1 MDNTGNYITYGELL
15 LELRV
20 GGSSKV
26 KASSITLSNKVA
38 DPAGDIYDY
47 SVASGDPTPLVG
59 DVVLQAGYTDCI
71 AELLTTPNRLR
82 IQNTAPVNP
91 IQNGT
96 SQLLHSDEVT
106 KNRGESLIQLSM
118 AKIDRETGQFFN
130 RRSGVFQIEGNN
142 SPVLFLNVPI
152 IEIRSL
158 KINGTEQELIEGKLN
173 DFIALK
179 GRSQPQDDRW
189 NPRIKLNTRTD
200 NIFSGVFTNR
210 VFLKDTFTEIDGDFG
225 FLEAD
230 GRTPLLIKDAAFID
244 VIDGIENPTAQT
256 SGTPTTGSLKRLK
269 VDLHEQEFFEPKG
282 QSQAFQA
289 STDEAFNRI
298 MAQYRRPILIGGSF
312 TEVRERTGFN
322 HGWA

>member
-1 MDNTGNYITYGELL
+1 MDNAGLYVTYGELL

-26 KASSITLSNKVA
+26 KASNITLSNKTV
-38 DPAGDIYDY
+38 DPQGDIYDY
-47 SVASGDPTPLVG
+47 AVGSGDPMPAVG
-59 DVVLQAGYTDCI
+59 DVISQAGFTDNI
-71 AELLTTPNRLR
+71 LELLTTPNRLR
-82 IQNTAPVNP
+82 IQKTNPDNP
-91 IQNGT
+91 IQNGPA
-96 SQLLHSDEVT
+96 QLLHSDEIP
-106 KNRGESLIQLSM
+106 KNRGESLIRLSM
-118 AKIDRETGQFFN
+118 ARIDRETGQFFN
-130 RRSGVFQIEGNN
+130 LRPGVFQVEGNN

-158 KINGTEQELIEGKLN
+158 KINGTEQELVEGKPN
-173 DFIALK
+173 DFLALK

-200 NIFSGVFTNR
+200 NIFSGTFTNR

-225 FLEAD
+225 FLEAN
-230 GRTPLLIKDAAFID
+230 GETPLLIKEAVFID
-244 VIDGIENPTAQT
+244 VIDAIENPTAQT

-289 STDEAFNRI
+289 STDERFNRI
-298 MAQYRRPILIGGSF
+298 IAQYRRPILIGGSF
-312 TEVRERTGFN
+312 REVRQGEVR
-322 HGWA
+322 